1 MSPHPPPREAGFTL
15 LEVVVAFTV
24 AALVVAAAFQ
34 VFGTAFGG
42 SARAERQTLALL
54 TAESKLAEVGH
65 TLPLVPGTRNGDAA
79 GDLRWTVR
87 IVGEGDA
94 REANAPRGPLRS
106 YSVSVTVRWGA
117 RDAEAVTLNS
127 VRIGPRSP
135 NA

>member
-1 MSPHPPPREAGFTL
+1 VSRRPRRKQRGFTL

-65 TLPLVPGTRNGDAA
+65 TLPLAAGTRNGESP
-79 GDLRWTVR
+79 GDLAWTVR
-87 IVGEGDA
+87 IVAEPEA
-94 REANAPRGPLRS
+94 READAARGPVRA
-106 YSVSVTVRWGA
+106 YAVTVTVRWGA
-117 RDAEAVTLNS
+117 RDSEAVTLNTL
-127 VRIGPRSP
+127 RLGPRTP

>member
-1 MSPHPPPREAGFTL
+1 VSRRPPPRERGFTL

-65 TLPLVPGTRNGDAA
+65 TLPLAAGTRNGDAP
-79 GDLRWTVR
+79 GDLAWTVR
-87 IVGEGDA
+87 IVAEPEA
-94 REANAPRGPLRS
+94 READGSRGPVRT
-106 YSVSVTVRWGA
+106 YAVTVTVRWGA
-117 RDAEAVTLNS
+117 RDAEAVTLNTL
-127 VRIGPRSP
+127 RLGPRTP

>member
-1 MSPHPPPREAGFTL
+1 VSRRPPPRERGFTL

-65 TLPLVPGTRNGDAA
+65 TLPLAAGTRNGDAS
-79 GDLRWTVR
+79 GDLDWTVR
-87 IVGEGDA
+87 IVAEPEA
-94 REANAPRGPLRS
+94 READGPRGPVRA
-106 YSVSVTVRWGA
+106 YAITVTVRWGA
-117 RDAEAVTLNS
+117 RDAEAVTLNTL
-127 VRIGPRSP
+127 RLGPRTP